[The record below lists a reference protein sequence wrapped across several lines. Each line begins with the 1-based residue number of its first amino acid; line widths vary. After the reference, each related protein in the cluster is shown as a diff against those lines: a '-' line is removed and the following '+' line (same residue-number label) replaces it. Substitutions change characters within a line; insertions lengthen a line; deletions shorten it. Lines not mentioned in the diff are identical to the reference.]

1 MGAKRTQYQ
10 IVGRYMSGKEVTG
23 YHLQSIET
31 GKSGKFSRDQVA
43 FLIGREQITNCTA
56 QIYQDKVLLRGKGM
70 SLEDLPI
77 QYEDGTTKNTEQ
89 LGKIAKGADAS
100 QVMEKFIVV
109 GAIKSGRNTVGYIIQ
124 NAGCGIK
131 RIKRQQV
138 IELAQ
143 QGKIANARVQM
154 YQGKALLRGVGCNL
168 DELPSEN
175 IEKEE
180 KPQNNAKNEQ
190 KQAKTKQTKDKTTRI
205 LSINRIKYNIIKT
218 SVNDRDF
225 EVNLV
230 TFAVYNN
237 TISKEELKKQL
248 DDYIKE
254 IKEATIHKF
263 KNANEITTLEIK
275 GKEVL
280 GIFDDP
286 YFKRI
291 ETYEKIAKRLNAKFV
306 LDLDNVEIVDHNSD
320 ELTGVILKK
329 AKSLLNKSLNIK

>member
-1 MGAKRTQYQ
+1 MGAKRVEYQ

-31 GKSGKFSRDQVA
+31 GKSGKFSRDQIA

-89 LGKIAKGADAS
+89 LGKVTKGADVS
-100 QVMEKFIVV
+100 QVMEKFTIV

-154 YQGKALLRGVGCNL
+154 YQGKPLLRGVGCNL
-168 DELPSEN
+168 DTLPSEN
-175 IEKEE
+175 IDSPETNTSEPKNRA
-180 KPQNNAKNEQ
+180 KQIPNKNNVIYPL
-190 KQAKTKQTKDKTTRI
+190 KTKLKGSYRTVYEPMEIQDKAAKYAIGIR
-205 LSINRIKYNIIKT
+205 SIKY
-218 SVNDRDF
+218 DR
-225 EVNLV
+225 E
-230 TFAVYNN
+230 TGYATPY
-237 TISKEELKKQL
+237 SL
-248 DDYIKE
+248 DL
-254 IKEATIHKF
+254 AS
-263 KNANEITTLEIK
+263 TTYQ
-275 GKEVL
+275 G
-280 GIFDDP
+280 
-286 YFKRI
+286 
-291 ETYEKIAKRLNAKFV
+291 V
-306 LDLDNVEIVDHNSD
+306 LDLAKYVKTVEKH
-320 ELTGVILKK
+320 
-329 AKSLLNKSLNIK
+329 NIKISTNIDKKYIEAIKLNGNQYYCLKAIVNGNGVYFRVSNCS